1 MSRSRDR
8 TLWGLAT
15 TTMPEVSIEAALREA
30 VQGLTSL
37 PGVLFIMVVSST
49 GSELL
54 RWYRTGLDEK
64 RMGLKG
70 PDVLDVLN
78 CMKPFLEK
86 AKSGAFK
93 NAVVRTESNVIAVQ
107 EAGRGFLL
115 AVADSSVNL
124 AMFLVR
130 IRDAASRVANMLP

>member
-1 MSRSRDR
+1 MSRPRDR

-15 TTMPEVSIEAALREA
+15 TTTPEVSIEAALREA

-37 PGVLFIMVVSST
+37 PGVLFIMVVSNT
-49 GSELL
+49 GSEFL

-70 PDVLDVLN
+70 PDVLDMLN
-78 CMKPFLEK
+78 CMRPFLEK
-86 AKSGAFK
+86 ARSGAFK
-93 NAVVRTESNVIAVQ
+93 NAIVRTENNIIAVQ

-115 AVADSSVNL
+115 VVADSSVNL

-130 IRDAASRVANMLP
+130 IRDAASKVANMLA